1 MNTNDVRTE
10 MRKLADSKPVHA
22 AAGVGVLATETL
34 RELPA
39 RLAKWR
45 DEATVTSL
53 STRATEYVTTAR
65 ARAVGEYDKARARAV
80 GEYDKARARAMGEY
94 DKLAKRGQRALS
106 GPATSHG
113 KGELNGKA
121 GQHKT
126 SQHRTARTG

>member
-65 ARAVGEYDKARARAV
+65 ARAVGEYDKARARA
-80 GEYDKARARAMGEY
+80 MGEY

-126 SQHRTARTG
+126 SQHRTARPKATHR

>member
-65 ARAVGEYDKARARAV
+65 ARAVGEYDKARARA
-80 GEYDKARARAMGEY
+80 MGEY

-126 SQHRTARTG
+126 SQHRTARPKATHRIA